1 MEHSFSFLA
10 FTKTQW
16 NTPGITR
23 NKQLIK
29 TNRNN
34 IKIFAD
40 LKVRVSILLPPGF
53 QGAPGFRTC
62 PHFLVL
68 KTGVKYNRD
77 IMIFVMATT
86 GLLDVELMG
95 T

>member
-1 MEHSFSFLA
+1 MLGFRGVA
-10 FTKTQW
+10 
-16 NTPGITR
+16 
-23 NKQLIK
+23 
-29 TNRNN
+29 
-34 IKIFAD
+34 A
-40 LKVRVSILLPPGF
+40 LPRGCP
-53 QGAPGFRTC
+53 GAPGFRTG
-62 PHFLVL
+62 PSFRFL